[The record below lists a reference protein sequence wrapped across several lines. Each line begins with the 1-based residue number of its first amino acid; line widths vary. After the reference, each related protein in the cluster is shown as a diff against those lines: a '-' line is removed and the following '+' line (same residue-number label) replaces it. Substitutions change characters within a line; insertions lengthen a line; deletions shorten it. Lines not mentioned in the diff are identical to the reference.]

1 MKIRR
6 SQWDQYKEVL
16 LYLEIDI
23 VEKDM
28 VDAFL
33 LHTQLFSC
41 SEDEH
46 RDKNL
51 NEILISALLLF
62 FKTSMPCLRVIWS
75 TNQSNCRL
83 INRLTD

>member
-1 MKIRR
+1 MKIKR

-23 VEKDM
+23 VEK
-28 VDAFL
+28 VIVEAFL
-33 LHTQLFSC
+33 LHMQLFSC

-46 RDKNL
+46 RDQNL

-62 FKTSMPCLRVIWS
+62 YDTSMPCLRVIW
-75 TNQSNCRL
+75 
-83 INRLTD
+83 